1 MGTTTDPP
9 GAVLR
14 WTPKT
19 LAPSSFAFVMASGIV
34 GVGASL
40 RGLTTLAA
48 IVVAVTSVGYG
59 LLVLATIWRL
69 VAYRPQML
77 TDLRDPRRAFG
88 YFTFVAATGVVA
100 VCAVAAG
107 RSGIA
112 LALLVV
118 ATAAWFV
125 LGYAVP
131 WMALF
136 GPRSHPSLVSAD
148 GTWLVWVVASQSVA
162 VLAATLEP
170 AFESLRAPLAVL
182 AVFTWSVGLAHYA
195 VTGVFVSLRLLLHGP
210 DVTEVDAS
218 YWVCMGA
225 LAITVVAGAR
235 IVEMDNT
242 PVVAATRG
250 VIAGLAVIL
259 WSFASWLIPVL
270 VAVGFWRHVVR
281 RVPLRYEPSLWS
293 LVFPFGMYAVA
304 GMYLGRADSLP
315 FVEVV
320 GQAWFWVA
328 LAAWALTGAGM
339 LGSVLPPRRR

>member
-1 MGTTTDPP
+1 MGTASATTP
-9 GAVLR
+9 GGVLS
-14 WTPKT
+14 WTPRA
-19 LAPSSFAFVMASGIV
+19 LPPSCFAFVMASGIV

-40 RGLTTLAA
+40 RGLTILASV
-48 IVVAVTSVGYG
+48 IVTIASVGYG
-59 LLVLATIWRL
+59 LLVLATLWRL
-69 VAYRPQML
+69 VAYRQEML
-77 TDLRDPRRAFG
+77 ADLRNPKRAFG

-100 VCAVAAG
+100 VCAVAAD
-107 RSGIA
+107 RTALA

-148 GTWLVWVVASQSVA
+148 GTWFVWVVASQSVA

-170 AFESLRAPLAVL
+170 AYDSLKAPLAVL
-182 AVFTWSVGLAHYA
+182 AVFTWSIGLAHYA

-210 DVTEVDAS
+210 DATEVDAS

-235 IVEMDNT
+235 IVEMDAT

-250 VIAGLAVIL
+250 VIAGLAVIF

-270 VAVGFWRHVVR
+270 VGVGFWRHVLR
-281 RVPLRYEPSLWS
+281 GVPLRYEPSLWS

-304 GMYLGRADSLP
+304 GIYLGRADSLP

-320 GQAWFWVA
+320 GQVWFWVG
-328 LAAWALTGAGM
+328 LAAWVVTGAGM
-339 LGSVLPPRRR
+339 VAAALRPRR